1 MIFACYQV
9 PLKHL
14 STLESLQGNGSKVPE
29 CNQEPGPHLLKAD
42 HAHQSFNAGSHFRM
56 SQDAKKRSVG
66 IISAVLASG
75 CPRNTQDW
83 SDRWSEVSAIEG
95 WWNWLTGISKRL
107 PTTIQ
112 STIHLWLTAMPERR
126 FRYHC
131 TNQIMEGGSRETMN
145 WCWKYQ
151 LLDYLLAAVYGS
163 TKGITKVST
172 KVNKNVAWSSSKPQL

>member
-1 MIFACYQV
+1 MALKCPSATKSPV
-9 PLKHL
+9 PIYWKLITLINLLTLAVTSGCEAEVCRYNKH
-14 STLESLQGNGSKVPE
+14 
-29 CNQEPGPHLLKAD
+29 
-42 HAHQSFNAGSHFRM
+42 R
-56 SQDAKKRSVG
+56 
-66 IISAVLASG
+66 VLASG

-131 TNQIMEGGSRETMN
+131 TNPITEEAGSRETMS
-145 WCWKYQ
+145 WSLKYQ

-163 TKGITKVST
+163 TKGITTVST
-172 KVNKNVAWSSSKPQL
+172 KVNKM